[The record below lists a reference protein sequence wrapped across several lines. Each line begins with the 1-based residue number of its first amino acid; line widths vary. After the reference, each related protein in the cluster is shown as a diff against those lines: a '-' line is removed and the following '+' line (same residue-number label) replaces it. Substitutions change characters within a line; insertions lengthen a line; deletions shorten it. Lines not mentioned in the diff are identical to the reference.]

1 MNVIRYNAEQMTTDH
16 IKYLSYEIMKGVLY
30 MHSKGIIHR
39 DLKPLNVLVNEN
51 WDVKISDFGQSNVQ
65 TGKINENYNLTKYV
79 TTRYYRAPEL
89 WLLYDN
95 NYDSS
100 VDLWSMGTII
110 AEFFTKKVFVKANTS
125 EEYLDFLVV
134 MLGIPPPHIQDQIKQ
149 KRYLNYMKE
158 RKNEL
163 KRKSLQELIPNAPAS
178 AIDLLSKLM
187 TYDPKERLT
196 AK

>member
-1 MNVIRYNAEQMTTDH
+1 MTVDH
-16 IKYLSYEIMKGVLY
+16 IKYLSYEIMKGLLY

-39 DLKPLNVLVNEN
+39 DLKPLNILVNEN

-65 TGKINENYNLTKYV
+65 VGKINADYNLTKYV

-89 WLLYDN
+89 WLQYDN

-125 EEYLDFLVV
+125 EEYLDFLVA
-134 MLGIPPPHIQDQIKQ
+134 MLGLPPPHIQDQIKQ
-149 KRYLNYMKE
+149 TRYLNYMKE
-158 RKNEL
+158 RKHDIKKKTL
-163 KRKSLQELIPNAPAS
+163 AELIPNAPPA
-178 AIDLLSKLM
+178 AIDLLSKLL